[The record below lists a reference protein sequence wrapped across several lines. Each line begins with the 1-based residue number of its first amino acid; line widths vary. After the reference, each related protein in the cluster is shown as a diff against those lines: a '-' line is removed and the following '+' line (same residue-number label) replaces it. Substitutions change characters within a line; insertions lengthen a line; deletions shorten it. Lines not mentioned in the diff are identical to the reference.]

1 MKNHLSLISSSQRS
15 LLSLLIFAGMLMS
28 PALLAQE
35 DQAISAVAPVNS
47 YVQVTLNDGTLKFGT
62 LLSINEQEVVVDIAG
77 LGATRI
83 PKYLVDAMNVLE
95 VDADNVE
102 AGYAFVSNQATRY
115 FFAPSGIQLDKGE
128 GYFQSNIALNSVSYG
143 FSGKFTGGAL
153 VGFLGGGLT
162 AKYGGQVG
170 EKTYISIGG
179 IAAMDFFGEL
189 DRPLAIGFVNLTR
202 GDNNKNWSLNLGLG
216 NRFEEGIRAYD
227 WSSYTEGT
235 EISWDGSTNTVY
247 YPAGML
253 REVWNPMIAN
263 FSALLPL
270 SKNLWLITENHYIAP
285 ALVRDRNENYTGSGF
300 SSLGQDPYYS
310 SYWDY
315 YSRIPDP
322 TVIVSLGVR
331 SYSRGGWLW
340 DYGLAGVI
348 TDGEGFPVPWFS
360 FTREF

>member
-15 LLSLLIFAGMLMS
+15 LLSLVLFAGMLTS
-28 PALLAQE
+28 PALVAQE
-35 DQAISAVAPVNS
+35 DQAISAVASANS

-83 PKYLVDAMNVLE
+83 PKYLVDSLNVLD

-102 AGYAFVSNQATRY
+102 AGYAFISNQATRY
-115 FFAPSGIQLDKGE
+115 FFAPSGIQLDQGE
-128 GYFQSNIALNSVSYG
+128 GYFQSNVALNSVSYG
-143 FSGKFTGGAL
+143 LSGKFSGGAL

-162 AKYGGQVG
+162 VKYGGQVG
-170 EKTYISIGG
+170 EKTHISIGG

-189 DRPLAIGFVNLTR
+189 DRPLAIGFVNFTR

-216 NRFEEGIRAYD
+216 NRIDESVTSYD
-227 WSSYTEGT
+227 WSSYTDSQNG
-235 EISWDGSTNTVY
+235 Y
-247 YPAGML
+247 YRYIPAGQS
-253 REVWNPMIAN
+253 RTYWNPFIAN
-263 FSALLPL
+263 VSGMLPL
-270 SKNLWLITENHYIAP
+270 TKNLWLITENHVILP
-285 ALVRDRNENYTGSGF
+285 AFEREVSEDYTGRGEYSVDYQPYGY
-300 SSLGQDPYYS
+300 SSL
-310 SYWDY
+310 
-315 YSRIPDP
+315 PDP

-348 TDGEGFPVPWFS
+348 NDNGGFPVPWFS

>member
-1 MKNHLSLISSSQRS
+1 
-15 LLSLLIFAGMLMS
+15 MS
-28 PALLAQE
+28 PALVAQE
-35 DQAISAVAPVNS
+35 DQAISTAAPVNS

-83 PKYLVDAMNVLE
+83 PKYLVDSMNVLE
-95 VDADNVE
+95 INADNVE
-102 AGYAFVSNQATRY
+102 SGYAFVSNQATRY
-115 FFAPSGIQLDKGE
+115 FFAPSGIQLDQGE

-162 AKYGGQVG
+162 VKYGGQVG
-170 EKTYISIGG
+170 EKTHISIGG

-189 DRPLAIGFVNLTR
+189 DRPLAIGFVNFTR

-216 NRFEEGIRAYD
+216 NRIDERVTSYD
-227 WSSYTEGT
+227 WSSYTE
-235 EISWDGSTNTVY
+235 SQNSY
-247 YPAGML
+247 YRYMPAGQS
-253 REVWNPMIAN
+253 RTYWNPFIAN
-263 FSALLPL
+263 VSGMLPL
-270 SKNLWLITENHYIAP
+270 TKNLWLITENHIILP
-285 ALVRDRNENYTGSGF
+285 AFEREVTEEYTGNGEF
-300 SSLGQDPYYS
+300 SVGDQPYYYS
-310 SYWDY
+310 SL
-315 YSRIPDP
+315 PDP

-331 SYSRGGWLW
+331 NYSRGGWLW

-348 TDGEGFPVPWFS
+348 NDNGGFPVPWFS

>member
-1 MKNHLSLISSSQRS
+1 MKNHLSLISSRQRS
-15 LLSLLIFAGMLMS
+15 LLSLLLFAGMLMS
-28 PALLAQE
+28 PALVAQE
-35 DQAISAVAPVNS
+35 DLAISTAAPVNS

-83 PKYLVDAMNVLE
+83 PKYLVDGMSVLE
-95 VDADNVE
+95 VDAANVE
-102 AGYAFVSNQATRY
+102 SDYAFVSNQATRY

-162 AKYGGQVG
+162 VKYGGQVG
-170 EKTYISIGG
+170 EKTHISIGG

-189 DRPLAIGFVNLTR
+189 DRPLAIGFVNFTR

-216 NRFEEGIRAYD
+216 NRIDESTTSYD
-227 WSSYTEGT
+227 WSSYTVT
-235 EISWDGSTNTVY
+235 TSSYYYGSDRY
-247 YPAGML
+247 IPAGQS
-253 REVWNPMIAN
+253 RTYWNPFIAN
-263 FSALLPL
+263 VSGMLPL
-270 SKNLWLITENHYIAP
+270 TKNMWLITENHVILP
-285 ALVRDRNENYTGSGF
+285 ALVREVTEDYTGSGF
-300 SSLGQDPYYS
+300 YSVGYQPYY
-310 SYWDY
+310 YN
-315 YSRIPDP
+315 RLPDP

-348 TDGEGFPVPWFS
+348 NDNGGFPVPWFS